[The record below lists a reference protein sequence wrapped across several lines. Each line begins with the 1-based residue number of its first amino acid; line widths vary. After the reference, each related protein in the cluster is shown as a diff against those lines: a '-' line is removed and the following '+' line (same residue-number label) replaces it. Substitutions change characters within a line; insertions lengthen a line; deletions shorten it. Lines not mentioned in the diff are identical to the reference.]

1 MSEEEILAILRRL
14 EAKVN
19 WIQGR
24 LNYIF
29 AKEKMEERKK
39 NDKNK
44 Q

>member
-24 LNYIF
+24 LNYMF
-29 AKEKMEERKK
+29 AKEQQEKK
-39 NDKNK
+39 KK
-44 Q
+44 